1 MNTGESINNMIGRWI
16 MGKEKFNVIRL
27 VDSLYRDE
35 IQKADDEVVYC
46 EIQFRCD
53 RSSFAGVA
61 LKITSEKS
69 GIIVRQCK
77 EKIIQDVSKYEK
89 IYIGYEQDY
98 IDYIMKFFSSEKREY
113 GIEIFF
119 LVYSNVRSSQI
130 VFEELMKNVDKN
142 IDKIRDQL

>member
-1 MNTGESINNMIGRWI
+1 

-46 EIQFRCD
+46 EIQFRRD

-98 IDYIMKFFSSEKREY
+98 IDYIMKFFSSKKREY
-113 GIEIFF
+113 GMEIFS

>member
-46 EIQFRCD
+46 EIQFRRD

-113 GIEIFF
+113 GMEIFF
-119 LVYSNVRSSQI
+119 LVYSDVRSSQI

>member
-1 MNTGESINNMIGRWI
+1 

-46 EIQFRCD
+46 EIQFRRD

-113 GIEIFF
+113 GMEIFF
-119 LVYSNVRSSQI
+119 LVYSDVRSSQI

>member
-1 MNTGESINNMIGRWI
+1 

-46 EIQFRCD
+46 EIQFRRD

-98 IDYIMKFFSSEKREY
+98 IDYIMKFFSSKKREY

-130 VFEELMKNVDKN
+130 VFVELMKNVDKN
-142 IDKIRDQL
+142 IDKIRNQL

>member
-1 MNTGESINNMIGRWI
+1 

-46 EIQFRCD
+46 EIQFRRD

-98 IDYIMKFFSSEKREY
+98 IDYIMKFFSSKKREY
-113 GIEIFF
+113 GMEIFF
-119 LVYSNVRSSQI
+119 LVHSNVRSSQI
-130 VFEELMKNVDKN
+130 VFVELMKNVDKN
-142 IDKIRDQL
+142 IDKIRNQL

>member
-1 MNTGESINNMIGRWI
+1 

-46 EIQFRCD
+46 EIQFRRD

-98 IDYIMKFFSSEKREY
+98 IDYIMDFFSSEKREY
-113 GIEIFF
+113 GMEIFF

>member
-1 MNTGESINNMIGRWI
+1 

-46 EIQFRCD
+46 EIQFRRD

-113 GIEIFF
+113 GMEIFF

>member
-46 EIQFRCD
+46 EIQFRRD

-98 IDYIMKFFSSEKREY
+98 IDYIMDFFSSEKREY

-119 LVYSNVRSSQI
+119 LVYSDVRSSQI
-130 VFEELMKNVDKN
+130 VFEELMKNVDMN